1 MSSRFVSSLLFFPL
15 MLLLAGCA
23 TPPPTADGLVA
34 ARSSRLDEL
43 YLRPNAD
50 LASYRRVIIEPVPVQ
65 FRADYLSQRN
75 SLNYLLAEPM
85 YGPYRDADSVANDM
99 SALMQ
104 ASLADAFRASGY
116 EIVAAPGPGV
126 LRITA
131 KISELFINAPDR
143 LSSSVRATFNRD
155 TGQATLS
162 LDAADAASGNVLAR
176 VVHRNIV
183 REVSRFNV
191 ADDSSNRFWFET
203 AFRRW
208 ATSVAGE
215 LGAAR
220 RTEVSL
226 AR

>member
-1 MSSRFVSSLLFFPL
+1 M
-15 MLLLAGCA
+15 
-23 TPPPTADGLVA
+23 A
-34 ARSSRLDEL
+34 ARSSTLDEL

-50 LASYRRVIIEPVPVQ
+50 LASYRRVTIDAVPVQ
-65 FRADYLSQRN
+65 FRADYLSQRHG
-75 SLNYLLAEPM
+75 LNYLLAQPM
-85 YGPYRDADSVANDM
+85 SQPYQDADSVAKDM
-99 SALMQ
+99 AALMQ
-104 ASLADAFRASGY
+104 ASVADAFRAAHY
-116 EIVAAPGPGV
+116 EVVAAPGPGV
-126 LRITA
+126 LRVSA

-143 LSSSVRATFNRD
+143 LSSSVRTTFNRD

-162 LDAADAASGNVLAR
+162 LEARDSVSGNVLAR

-208 ATSVAGE
+208 AANVTAE
-215 LGAAR
+215 LGAPR